1 MGISIKL
8 KIPQLERIA
17 TALETL
23 VNRDIARRIFI
34 TGGLIQF
41 ANIKPTSF
49 GGSMPNFT
57 LPATQVDEPYSIS
70 PVVAQ
75 DAEGNNVPVTE
86 TFTSSDDTVIQIN
99 GDVRSGSLHF
109 GVPGA
114 ATATYVAMANGA
126 PIKTT
131 AFNFTLGAGPV
142 FSISGGDIAFPNIVP
157 DPEPP
162 VV

>member
-1 MGISIKL
+1 MEIEIKL
-8 KIPQLERIA
+8 PQLERIA

-23 VNRDIARRIFI
+23 VNRELAKRVFT
-34 TGGLIQF
+34 TGGVIAF
-41 ANIKPTSF
+41 ANIKPSSY

-57 LPATQVDEPYSIS
+57 LPATQADEPYSIS

-75 DAEGNNVPVTE
+75 DAEGNNIPVTE
-86 TFTSSDDTVIQIN
+86 SFTSSDETVVQIN
-99 GDVRSGSLHF
+99 GDVRSGSIHF

-131 AFNFTLGAGPV
+131 AFNFTLGPGPV
-142 FSISGGDIAFPNIVP
+142 FSVSGGEVAFTNIKP
-157 DPEPP
+157 DPEPT
-162 VV
+162 V